1 MNFPPA
7 NNGVALPKSTEESN
21 LLVCME
27 SMSSVNSRV
36 RLLTESLG
44 PLPVR
49 VAHPALIIISGLP
62 GSGKSYFARRLAEK
76 ITAVILE
83 SDALRKKLFPAPDY
97 SQRESGLLFESIH
110 VLAGRLL
117 NRGFHVILD
126 ATNLSE
132 KHRETLYHI
141 ADKTGAR
148 LIIVYL
154 EAPEDV
160 IGERLRQRSREAG
173 NKSDADW
180 AVYLKMRGSVDEI
193 KRPHY
198 VVNTAEDITPAI
210 ERIVN
215 ALTD

>member
-1 MNFPPA
+1 
-7 NNGVALPKSTEESN
+7 
-21 LLVCME
+21 ME

-62 GSGKSYFARRLAEK
+62 GSVKAILPDASPKK

-117 NRGFHVILD
+117 NRAF
-126 ATNLSE
+126 
-132 KHRETLYHI
+132 
-141 ADKTGAR
+141 
-148 LIIVYL
+148 
-154 EAPEDV
+154 
-160 IGERLRQRSREAG
+160 
-173 NKSDADW
+173 
-180 AVYLKMRGSVDEI
+180 M
-193 KRPHY
+193 
-198 VVNTAEDITPAI
+198 
-210 ERIVN
+210 
-215 ALTD
+215 